1 MKFPNICDIATKEV
15 VTVSIDSDIIEAVEV
30 IFKSKHRAA
39 IVSSNN
45 EFFVFG
51 SSDILHLVTQNI
63 PLDTPLSKLKLIKI
77 PTIEKNK
84 NVLDTIDMIS
94 NSVEYIAVL
103 EDDGTL
109 YGIVTHT
116 DIANNIDPETLMDN
130 YKLQDFLKLGRRMK
144 WVSKE
149 ISTAKLLEDITLNS
163 FDNAIVV
170 EDLRPIGILTTK
182 DVIRLVKERVDLNQA
197 VSNYMSSPVGTIHKD
212 CSIKEALE
220 FIRERNF
227 KRVVVV
233 DEDGRLSGVIT
244 QKELITLSYSHWN
257 LMMQE
262 YQKELQ
268 TINNA
273 LETKAKEYEKRASH
287 DSLTGLYNRYKFS
300 ELYNLSYKTM
310 LIREAPLSL
319 LLIDIDNFKKIN
331 DQYGHNQGDEVLKIV
346 ANKIKEKTRNVDIVC
361 RWGGEEFVVL
371 IPTADLIQAEI
382 IAEKVRSSICELDIE
397 NIGCVTISLGVASV
411 RNGEEMLHAIE
422 RADKALYLAKHSG
435 KNIIKTEENIV

>member
-1 MKFPNICDIATKEV
+1 MKFPNICDIATREV

-39 IVSSNN
+39 IIASNN

-51 SSDILHLVTQNI
+51 SSDILHLVTQN
-63 PLDTPLSKLKLIKI
+63 TPLNTPLKKLKLIKI

-94 NSVEYIAVL
+94 NSVEYIAVV
-103 EDDGTL
+103 ENDGTL

-170 EDLRPIGILTTK
+170 EDLRPVGILTTK
-182 DVIRLVKERVDLNQA
+182 DVIRLVKERVDLNLA
-197 VSNYMSSPVGTIHKD
+197 VSNYMSAPVDTIHKD

-268 TINNA
+268 MINSA

-287 DSLTGLYNRYKFS
+287 DPLTGLYNRYKFS

-331 DQYGHNQGDEVLKIV
+331 DIYGHNEGDEVLKIV
-346 ANKIKEKTRNVDIVC
+346 ANIIKEKTRNVDIVC

-382 IAEKVRSSICELDIE
+382 IAEKVRVSISETYIE
-397 NIGCVTISLGVASV
+397 IIGHVTISLGAATV
-411 RNGEEMLHAIE
+411 RSGEEMLHAIE

-435 KNIIKTEENIV
+435 KNLVKTEEDVV